1 VHVMRMPVRW
11 SVAVKIAHGILRSFL
26 AVAFIFFLTHEQK
39 TFAFVDWKQPIAARR
54 VIDV

>member
-1 VHVMRMPVRW
+1 MHVMRMPVRW